1 MSISYTLDK
10 RCTEIL
16 NIVMY
21 TTGYLK
27 IQDLADDLE
36 VSKRSVYYD
45 ISKINEWLIDNG
57 IDPIIQERGK
67 GIILHKEQVQA
78 IQKTLNQTNAKA
90 SNCSLNWVLMKNSTS
105 KFLLL
110 TWRKTN
116 QALLTRSHL
125 VSHTIKL
132 MISLREKPLMLKRK
146 PLSKAGGI
154 RQLISA
160 TCQLLFLMTF
170 GNKRIAPD
178 DSEPSGVICYTYTLR
193 KSKPDA
199 VNLI

>member
-1 MSISYTLDK
+1 MSISYALDK

-78 IQKTLNQTNAKA
+78 IQKHYIKQKVKAYWFLHQKKDNALKY
-90 SNCSLNWVLMKNSTS
+90 VL
-105 KFLLL
+105 
-110 TWRKTN
+110 
-116 QALLTRSHL
+116 
-125 VSHTIKL
+125 
-132 MISLREKPLMLKRK
+132 
-146 PLSKAGGI
+146 
-154 RQLISA
+154 
-160 TCQLLFLMTF
+160 
-170 GNKRIAPD
+170 
-178 DSEPSGVICYTYTLR
+178 
-193 KSKPDA
+193 
-199 VNLI
+199 

>member
-27 IQDLADDLE
+27 VQDLADDLE

-45 ISKINEWLIDNG
+45 ISKINEWLVDNN

-78 IQKTLNQTNAKA
+78 IQKTLNKKKNESILVFTPEERQRIEICSIITRNRPLYIEDFIDICQVSRNTIINDLKSVDAFLSHYALQLTYSIKTGYHIHGDTIKKKL
-90 SNCSLNWVLMKNSTS
+90 SFLCCSLAFCTTMKIT
-105 KFLLL
+105 LL
-110 TWRKTN
+110 K
-116 QALLTRSHL
+116 LL
-125 VSHTIKL
+125 IQKDF
-132 MISLREKPLMLKRK
+132 MI
-146 PLSKAGGI
+146 
-154 RQLISA
+154 
-160 TCQLLFLMTF
+160 
-170 GNKRIAPD
+170 
-178 DSEPSGVICYTYTLR
+178 Y
-193 KSKPDA
+193 
-199 VNLI
+199 

>member
-27 IQDLADDLE
+27 VQDLADDLE

-45 ISKINEWLIDNG
+45 ISKINEWLVDNN

-78 IQKTLNQTNAKA
+78 IQKTLNKKKNESILFFTPEERQRIEI
-90 SNCSLNWVLMKNSTS
+90 CSIITRNRPLYIEDFIDICQVSRNTIINDLKSVDA
-105 KFLLL
+105 FLSHYALQL
-110 TWRKTN
+110 TYSIKTGY
-116 QALLTRSHL
+116 HI
-125 VSHTIKL
+125 HGDTIK
-132 MISLREKPLMLKRK
+132 
-146 PLSKAGGI
+146 I
-154 RQLISA
+154 R
-160 TCQLLFLMTF
+160 
-170 GNKRIAPD
+170 
-178 DSEPSGVICYTYTLR
+178 
-193 KSKPDA
+193 
-199 VNLI
+199 

>member
-27 IQDLADDLE
+27 VQDLADDLE

-45 ISKINEWLIDNG
+45 ISKINEWLVDNN

-78 IQKTLNQTNAKA
+78 IQKTLNKKKNESILVFTPEERQRIEI
-90 SNCSLNWVLMKNSTS
+90 CSIITRNRPLYIEDFIDICQVSRNTIINDLKSVDA
-105 KFLLL
+105 FLSHYALQL
-110 TWRKTN
+110 TYSIKTGY
-116 QALLTRSHL
+116 HI
-125 VSHTIKL
+125 HGDTIKKRAVFL
-132 MISLREKPLMLKRK
+132 CCFLAFGTTMKITLLKLLIQKDFMI
-146 PLSKAGGI
+146 
-154 RQLISA
+154 
-160 TCQLLFLMTF
+160 
-170 GNKRIAPD
+170 
-178 DSEPSGVICYTYTLR
+178 Y
-193 KSKPDA
+193 
-199 VNLI
+199 

>member
-27 IQDLADDLE
+27 VQDLADDLE

-45 ISKINEWLIDNG
+45 ISKINEWLVDNN

-78 IQKTLNQTNAKA
+78 IQKTLNKKKNESILFFTPEERQRIEI
-90 SNCSLNWVLMKNSTS
+90 CSIITRNRPLYIEDFIDICQVSRNTIINDLKSVDA
-105 KFLLL
+105 FLSHYALQL
-110 TWRKTN
+110 TYSIKTGYHIHGDTIKKLDNKN
-116 QALLTRSHL
+116 QA
-125 VSHTIKL
+125 
-132 MISLREKPLMLKRK
+132 
-146 PLSKAGGI
+146 
-154 RQLISA
+154 
-160 TCQLLFLMTF
+160 
-170 GNKRIAPD
+170 
-178 DSEPSGVICYTYTLR
+178 
-193 KSKPDA
+193 
-199 VNLI
+199 

>member
-27 IQDLADDLE
+27 VQDLADDLE

-45 ISKINEWLIDNG
+45 ISKINEWLVDNN

-78 IQKTLNQTNAKA
+78 IQKTLNKKKNESILFFTPEERQRIEI
-90 SNCSLNWVLMKNSTS
+90 CSIITRNRPLYIEDFIDICQVSRNTIINDLKSVDAFLSHYALQLTYSIKQDITYMEIRSKKELSFLCCFLVFGTTMKI
-105 KFLLL
+105 
-110 TWRKTN
+110 
-116 QALLTRSHL
+116 ALL
-125 VSHTIKL
+125 KL
-132 MISLREKPLMLKRK
+132 LIQKDFMI
-146 PLSKAGGI
+146 
-154 RQLISA
+154 
-160 TCQLLFLMTF
+160 
-170 GNKRIAPD
+170 
-178 DSEPSGVICYTYTLR
+178 Y
-193 KSKPDA
+193 
-199 VNLI
+199 

>member
-27 IQDLADDLE
+27 VQDLADDLE

-45 ISKINEWLIDNG
+45 ISKINEWLVDNN

-78 IQKTLNQTNAKA
+78 IQKTLNKKKNESILFFTPEERQRIEI
-90 SNCSLNWVLMKNSTS
+90 CSIITRNRPLYIEDFIDICQVSRNTIINDLKSVDA
-105 KFLLL
+105 FLSHYALQL
-110 TWRKTN
+110 TYSIKTGY
-116 QALLTRSHL
+116 HI
-125 VSHTIKL
+125 HGDTIKKRAVFFML
-132 MISLREKPLMLKRK
+132 FPSLWHYYENHIIE
-146 PLSKAGGI
+146 A
-154 RQLISA
+154 
-160 TCQLLFLMTF
+160 F
-170 GNKRIAPD
+170 
-178 DSEPSGVICYTYTLR
+178 DSERLYDILR
-193 KSKPDA
+193 L
-199 VNLI
+199 N

>member
-1 MSISYTLDK
+1 MSISYTLGK

-67 GIILHKEQVQA
+67 
-78 IQKTLNQTNAKA
+78 A
-90 SNCSLNWVLMKNSTS
+90 SFSIKN
-105 KFLLL
+105 
-110 TWRKTN
+110 
-116 QALLTRSHL
+116 
-125 VSHTIKL
+125 
-132 MISLREKPLMLKRK
+132 
-146 PLSKAGGI
+146 
-154 RQLISA
+154 
-160 TCQLLFLMTF
+160 
-170 GNKRIAPD
+170 
-178 DSEPSGVICYTYTLR
+178 
-193 KSKPDA
+193 KSRPYKKH
-199 VNLI
+199 